1 MRIPATVPGIADV
14 DLLLGAAVQTVGPV
28 DLLIEVPHGATA
40 LDDYHRLAA
49 RLQGRLPDA
58 LHDFFLVNTDVAAPE
73 LGQAVAER
81 FVRARPDARVLLV
94 RARVPRTFVDVN
106 RVLDLDPGALGA
118 GGVTPGIPPFLDH
131 PEDLATLHAVYRDY
145 RGVVDAAWEA
155 LAPHG
160 LAFTP
165 HTYAP
170 RTVGIERVDAGIVEA
185 LHAAWAPGTAET
197 WPLRPEVDLITADP
211 DGRVLGPEAAIATL
225 VGGLGAA
232 GVEVALNGS
241 YTLHPATLAHTRATR
256 FPGRVLCLEVRR
268 DLLVRAW
275 TPFAPM
281 EADPAK
287 VARFADPI
295 AAALLAAAPT
305 APGA

>member
-1 MRIPATVPGIADV
+1 MRIPAPVPGIADV
-14 DLLLGAAVQTVGPV
+14 RLLVGAEAPAVGPV
-28 DLLIEVPHGATA
+28 DLLIEVPHGATT

-49 RLQGRLPDA
+49 RLQGPLPDA

-81 FVRARPDARVLLV
+81 FIRARPRARVLLV

-106 RVLDLDPGALGA
+106 RVLDLDPGAPGA

-131 PEDLATLHAVYRDY
+131 PADLATLRAVYRDY
-145 RGVVDAAWEA
+145 RAVVDAAWDQ

-160 LAFTP
+160 LGFTP

-170 RTVGIERVDAGIVEA
+170 RTVGIERVDASIVEA
-185 LHAAWAPGTAET
+185 LHAAWAPETVET
-197 WPLRPEVDLITADP
+197 WPLRSEVDLITADP
-211 DGRVLGPEAAIATL
+211 AGRVLGPEAAIAAL
-225 VGGLGAA
+225 VESLGAA
-232 GVEVALNGS
+232 GIEVALNRS

-256 FPGRVLCLEVRR
+256 LPGRVLCLEVRR

-295 AAALLAAAPT
+295 SAALLTAAPV
-305 APGA
+305 AA